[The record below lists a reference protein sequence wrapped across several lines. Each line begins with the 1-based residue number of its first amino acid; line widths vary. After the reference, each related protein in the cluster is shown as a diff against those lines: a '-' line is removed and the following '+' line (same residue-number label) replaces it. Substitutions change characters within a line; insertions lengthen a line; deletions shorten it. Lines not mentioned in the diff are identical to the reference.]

1 MIYGVVVGESPRN
14 AWTSLPG
21 GWIIVPGQK
30 TKQSALSVSKFSRIL
45 RLFGVE
51 GCMKTILTSFLVGS
65 LLTTLALGQQTS
77 SDFGRWGSVNNHQR
91 RPVHPVPPPTPNLMA
106 YVINV
111 AFEFGA
117 LDLRTGAFLPIGTAL
132 PPDVGDG
139 LVQGPGAALL
149 SLGFDG
155 KLIAI
160 DPFTGQ
166 TSIIGATGLG
176 DCSTPTSQCGPDS
189 ANWIGLFDGR
199 YYVTDFANNLY
210 SLNPKTAATKLI
222 GATGIPGL
230 PFAPFSQNPDG
241 SFNVFGEG
249 LFEYRGEFYA
259 YFQTGAINF
268 ATGEYTTFIPGEIYR
283 IDPANGHTV
292 AVAHV
297 DPSFSS
303 IGPVRDSIY
312 GFDGVSG
319 QVDIVDLTTGTATP
333 VTTLDS
339 SAGAIA
345 GVTAANSAR
354 CEKH

>member
-1 MIYGVVVGESPRN
+1 
-14 AWTSLPG
+14 
-21 GWIIVPGQK
+21 
-30 TKQSALSVSKFSRIL
+30 
-45 RLFGVE
+45 
-51 GCMKTILTSFLVGS
+51 MKAILTSLLVGS

-77 SDFGRWGSVNNHQR
+77 ADFGRRGVVNSHQPR
-91 RPVHPVPPPTPNLMA
+91 RGHPGPPATPSLMA

-117 LDLRTGAFLPIGTAL
+117 LDLRTGAFLPIGAAL

-155 KLIAI
+155 RLIAI
-160 DPFTGQ
+160 DPITGQ

-176 DCSTPTSQCGPDS
+176 DCSTPTSPCGPDS
-189 ANWIGLFDGR
+189 ANWIGVFDGH

-222 GATGIPGL
+222 GATGIPAL
-230 PFAPFSQNPDG
+230 TFAPFSQNPDG

-249 LFEYRGEFYA
+249 LFEYRGKFYA

-292 AVAHV
+292 AVSHV

-303 IGPVRDSIY
+303 IGVVHDSIY
-312 GFDGVSG
+312 GFDGAAG
-319 QVDIVDLTTGTATP
+319 QVDIVDLTTGSATP

-339 SAGAIA
+339 SAGPIA